1 MENKLIGEK
10 IMWARVNVGQ
20 LEEIISRP
28 RYLTINNIQYPK
40 SIFGISW
47 SDIERKAIGIVP
59 YVYSGTR
66 KNEMFYK
73 HREESP
79 DVRENSVVV
88 NYINIVRDI
97 NEIKTKMK
105 NQINEVLSAS
115 LSQTDWV
122 VIRKADTGKEAPV
135 DLAQWRTDLR
145 ARAVELENAIDGA
158 SSVGELENLNIQEW
172 PRNPR

>member
-1 MENKLIGEK
+1 
-10 IMWARVNVGQ
+10 MWARVNLGQ
-20 LEEIISRP
+20 VTEIINRP
-28 RYLTINNIQYPK
+28 KSLLIQNVQYPK

-47 SDIERKAIGIVP
+47 SDIERKALGIVP

-66 KNEMFYK
+66 KNKMFYK

-105 NQINEVLSAS
+105 NQINEVLAAS
-115 LSQTDWV
+115 LSQTDWI
-122 VIRKADTGKEAPV
+122 VIRKVDIGKEAPV
-135 DLAQWRTDLR
+135 NLAQWRTDLR
-145 ARAVELENAIDGA
+145 ARAVELEKAIDGA
-158 SSVGELENLNIQEW
+158 SSVSELENLNIQEW
-172 PRNPR
+172 PRSPR